1 LGRFPLSAFKGMPLM
16 KAGTTAVSNT
26 SGDVGVAGSFEPDD
40 DDPSQPKTPPFDG
53 DGDEASAI
61 F

>member
-1 LGRFPLSAFKGMPLM
+1 MPLM